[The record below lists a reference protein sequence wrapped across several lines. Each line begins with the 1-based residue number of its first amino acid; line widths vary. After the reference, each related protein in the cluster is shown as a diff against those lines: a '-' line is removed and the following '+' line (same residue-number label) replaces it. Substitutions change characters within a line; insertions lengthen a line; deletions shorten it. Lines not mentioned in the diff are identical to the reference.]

1 MDCFTANFRAN
12 MFCNQSS
19 ADVQSLCSLLQPLAL
34 YSLYLSHLGTTI
46 FPHCPFLAEELQ
58 QLGYLH
64 AAYLLSADALRLR
77 RACNCPLMPPTLSS
91 AASPEMTISFMKS
104 SKFLRFRVSPEG
116 SSFQVRTWSK
126 SFQALLACDRVSFLE
141 VNFGTPTT
149 YEKVPKHV
157 EIYIH
162 KMKLHSMTWIGRC

>member
-1 MDCFTANFRAN
+1 MATQLDIHMDCFTANFRAN

-46 FPHCPFLAEELQ
+46 FPHFPFLAEELQ

-141 VNFGTPTT
+141 VNLGLQQN
-149 YEKVPKHV
+149 
-157 EIYIH
+157 
-162 KMKLHSMTWIGRC
+162 MKKCPNMWKYTFTK